1 VTVVCA
7 HRGASAHLPDN
18 SIEAFQAAIDAGAD
32 AIEADLRRTADGRLV
47 LEHDP
52 MPRYSPGLP
61 LLADLVKM
69 AHGQVRLDIELK
81 EAGYEREVLEALHPQ
96 PPGLLISSF
105 LPSALSAVR
114 ELDRSVETALVIGRH
129 DRRGDLFARA
139 DRCGADLLA
148 PHISLLDDHLRAA
161 AIERGRPL
169 LVWTVNDPTTLSSL
183 LADPAV
189 GWVITDVPELALQLR
204 QGRRV

>member
-1 VTVVCA
+1 MTVVCA

-18 SIEAFQAAIDAGAD
+18 SVEAFQAAIDLGAD

-52 MPRYSPGLP
+52 LPSDPPPLP
-61 LLADLVKM
+61 LLAELV
-69 AHGQVRLDIELK
+69 AIARGHVRLDIELK
-81 EAGYEREVLEALHPQ
+81 EAGYEREVLEALHPL
-96 PPGLLISSF
+96 PAGLLISSF

-114 ELDRSVETALVIGRH
+114 ELEPAVETALVIAPGYGW
-129 DRRGDLFARA
+129 GDLFDRA
-139 DRCGADLLA
+139 DGCGAGLVA
-148 PHISLLDDHLRAA
+148 PHISLLDDRLRTA

-169 LVWTVNDPTTLSSL
+169 VVWTVNAPATLYDL

-189 GWVITDVPELALQLR
+189 GWVITDVPEVAVQLR
-204 QGRRV
+204 HS